1 MFENMHL
8 AHGWTTALK
17 RAMSNLNV
25 TYVSKHVPNGRR
37 ANVPYPCT
45 NHVWKRCRQ
54 QCHIQSAQYAK
65 CRLTSTRPMSKSTIR
80 HPQRFICL
88 RFG

>member
-1 MFENMHL
+1 MFSNMHL

-25 TYVSKHVPNGRR
+25 TYVWKHVPNGRR

-45 NHVWKRCRQ
+45 NHV
-54 QCHIQSAQYAK
+54 
-65 CRLTSTRPMSKSTIR
+65 
-80 HPQRFICL
+80 
-88 RFG
+88 